1 MLTLFFFKGYKGITS
16 FIVDR
21 DTEGLTIGKKENKL
35 GIRASSTCP
44 IHLDNVKVIIGLQ
57 IYIHTYVYSHPHNK
71 FTVVNRNIPVYP
83 SRHILCP

>member
-1 MLTLFFFKGYKGITS
+1 MLTFGFFFKGYKGITS

-44 IHLDNVKVIIGLQ
+44 IHLDNVKVIIEPQNL
-57 IYIHTYVYSHPHNK
+57 YTYLCTPHNK

-83 SRHILCP
+83 SGHIL